1 MVTQLVTVDAVI
13 MNIGRRASTP
23 QHPASTLNWHSRASP
38 LGICQ
43 GFPARLPL
51 WGTGGLHGHLGPS
64 PSGLLPMALFQLL
77 WVFGM
82 SILVKFIVFSS
93 PILALLPPLPLRPMA
108 RLCWGTVRPDIPNFH
123 QSLGPVSCLMGAAWK
138 SPQKCGNGKVP
149 PSNANYNMLIPT
161 ANILEKIPSSIASLG
176 S

>member
-93 PILALLPPLPLRPMA
+93 PILALLPPLPFGPMA

-123 QSLGPVSCLMGAAWK
+123 QSPASWGRHEKAHRNVGMARFLHPTQTIICW
-138 SPQKCGNGKVP
+138 SPQQIFWKKCP
-149 PSNANYNMLIPT
+149 HP
-161 ANILEKIPSSIASLG
+161 
-176 S
+176 